1 VRPGLPR
8 EELLEAVVGEGADG
22 GFVTATEKARAL
34 DPVSWRRRGYAV
46 VPDGVLTRRGVLYR
60 AAQYVPHARIQ
71 SLKLT
76 QGPLERSRGVAT
88 VRLVSTQGPVSPLVA
103 HLDTAQAERLVDEQ
117 VARSSHAR
125 RLAA

>member
-1 VRPGLPR
+1 M
-8 EELLEAVVGEGADG
+8 
-22 GFVTATEKARAL
+22 
-34 DPVSWRRRGYAV
+34 
-46 VPDGVLTRRGVLYR
+46 LTRRGVLYR

-76 QGPLERSRGVAT
+76 QGPLRAVAGVAT

-103 HLDTAQAERLVDEQ
+103 HLDAEQAERFVDEQ

-125 RLAA
+125 RQAA